1 MLRLLLL
8 CLVVV
13 AGGSASASAA
23 VIGAAASAKNQV
35 SGQIGALVRP
45 LGVGSEVNAEEL
57 VTTGADSAT
66 LLRFIDHTNLSIGAS
81 STVRLDRFVFNPD
94 GSAAN
99 AVINI
104 SRGAMRFVTG
114 NSNPKN
120 FAIMTGVATIG
131 IRGTDFVVFCDGKGT
146 CIVVVTK
153 GVVDVC
159 PHPASSISS
168 CSDGYQLDNVNNFT
182 LIGPNGTNG
191 PQQISGEIVAR
202 LYAIVADGSA
212 FDVATLAPTD
222 ILAPLVK
229 PTPTSPN

>member
-1 MLRLLLL
+1 
-8 CLVVV
+8 
-13 AGGSASASAA
+13 
-23 VIGAAASAKNQV
+23 VIGAAASTKNEV
-35 SGQIGALVRP
+35 RGQIGDLVRP

-66 LLRFIDHTNLSIGAS
+66 LLRFIDDTNLSIGAS
-81 STVRLDRFVFNPD
+81 STVRLDRFIFNPD

-153 GVVDVC
+153 GIVSIC
-159 PHPASSISS
+159 PHPGSSIVS
-168 CSDGYQLDNVNNFT
+168 CGDGYQVDTINNFT
-182 LIGPNGTNG
+182 LIGPNGTKG
-191 PQQISGEIVAR
+191 AQQISGDVVAR
-202 LYAIVADGSA
+202 LYAIIANGSA

-222 ILAPLVK
+222 ILTPLVK
-229 PTPTSPN
+229 PTVISPN